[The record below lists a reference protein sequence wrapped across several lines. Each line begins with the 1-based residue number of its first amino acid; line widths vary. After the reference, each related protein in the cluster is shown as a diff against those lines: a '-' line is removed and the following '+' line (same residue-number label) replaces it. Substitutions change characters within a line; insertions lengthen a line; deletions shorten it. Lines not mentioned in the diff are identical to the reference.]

1 MNALIDRLRVEPM
14 IEFTSLFAGLATKRE
29 IILTFLA
36 MLEVTKLKLVRIH
49 QIETDGE
56 IYLRAVPE
64 KIAELDGNPDGLAMG
79 EKGDDEY
86 R

>member
-1 MNALIDRLRVEPM
+1 LAL
-14 IEFTSLFAGLATKRE
+14 
-29 IILTFLA
+29 
-36 MLEVTKLKLVRIH
+36 LEVTKLKLVRIH

-64 KIAELDGNPDGLAMG
+64 KIAELDSNPAGLAMG
-79 EKGDDEY
+79 EKGEDEY